1 MKTNLKQIVNP
12 LMTPFT
18 STLVIIFMGICLV
31 FTACKK
37 EIRNNDL
44 EAEEQSKSAHLPP
57 QMKQVALEMITD
69 NLVSPIGLVPV
80 PDNTGRLF
88 IIDQVGKAWI
98 IEGDGDKLAT
108 PFIDLASRMVTLN
121 AGFDERGFLG
131 LAFHPQYAENGRFFV
146 YYNAPPRAGGPP
158 EGGSWNNLSR
168 ISEFRV
174 SGGDANLADMSSERI
189 LLELD
194 DPQSNHNGGTLVF
207 GPDGYLYISIG
218 DGGGANDTNNGH
230 VDDWYLAND
239 GGNGQ
244 DVEANLFGNIL
255 RIDINSGNPY
265 GIPSDNPF
273 VNKTGLDEI
282 YAYGFRNPYRMSFD
296 MSGSR
301 ELYVGDAGQLLY
313 EEIDVVKKGGNYG
326 WNVKEG
332 TTCFNAASSLTPFT
346 SCPSVDPLG
355 NVLID
360 PVIEMLNTANPATG
374 PKAITI
380 IGGHVYRGNTLAGY
394 QGRYIFAGFSKTFSP
409 SGELFVANPGGPG
422 LWPFQE
428 ISVKDH
434 ADHLGMFLK
443 GFGQDLNGEI
453 YINTSTVLGPTGTSG
468 KVFKLVMSE

>member
-1 MKTNLKQIVNP
+1 
-12 LMTPFT
+12 
-18 STLVIIFMGICLV
+18 
-31 FTACKK
+31 
-37 EIRNNDL
+37 
-44 EAEEQSKSAHLPP
+44 
-57 QMKQVALEMITD
+57 
-69 NLVSPIGLVPV
+69 
-80 PDNTGRLF
+80 
-88 IIDQVGKAWI
+88 
-98 IEGDGDKLAT
+98 
-108 PFIDLASRMVTLN
+108 
-121 AGFDERGFLG
+121 
-131 LAFHPQYAENGRFFV
+131 
-146 YYNAPPRAGGPP
+146 
-158 EGGSWNNLSR
+158 
-168 ISEFRV
+168 
-174 SGGDANLADMSSERI
+174 MSSERI

-230 VDDWYLAND
+230 VADWYLANN

-265 GIPSDNPF
+265 GIPPDNPF

-296 MSGSR
+296 MGGSR
-301 ELYVGDAGQLLY
+301 ELYVGDAGQLLF

-332 TTCFNAASSLTPFT
+332 TSCFNAASSLTPFT
-346 SCPSVDPLG
+346 ECPSVDPFG
-355 NVLID
+355 NMLID

-380 IGGHVYRGNTLAGY
+380 IGGHVYRGNGLAGY

-409 SGELFVANPGGPG
+409 SAELFVANPGGPG

-428 ISVKDH
+428 ISIKDH

-453 YINTSTVLGPTGTSG
+453 YINTSTVLGPTGVSG
-468 KVFKLVMSE
+468 KVFKLVME

>member
-1 MKTNLKQIVNP
+1 MKTNLKQFANP

-18 STLVIIFMGICLV
+18 STLVIICMSISLA

-44 EAEEQSKSAHLPP
+44 AAEEQSKSAHLPP
-57 QMKQVALEMITD
+57 QMNQVALEMITD

-98 IEGDGDKLAT
+98 IDGDGDKLAT
-108 PFIDLASRMVTLN
+108 PFIDLTSRLVTLN
-121 AGFDERGFLG
+121 PGFDERGFLG
-131 LAFHPQYAENGRFFV
+131 LAFHPQYSVNGRFFV
-146 YYNAPPRAGGPP
+146 YYNAPPRAGGPTP
-158 EGGSWNNLSR
+158 TTNWNNLSR
-168 ISEFRV
+168 ISEFSV
-174 SGGDANLADMSSERI
+174 SGSDPNLADMGSERI

-194 DPQSNHNGGTLVF
+194 DPQGNHNGGTLVF

-218 DGGGANDTNNGH
+218 DGGSANDTAVGH
-230 VDDWYLAND
+230 VPDWYLANA

-244 DVEANLFGNIL
+244 DVEANLFGDIL

-265 GIPSDNPF
+265 GIPPDNPF
-273 VNKTGLDEI
+273 VNKTGKDEI

-301 ELYVGDAGQLLY
+301 ELYVGDAGQLLF

-332 TTCFNAASSLTPFT
+332 TSCFNAADALAPFT
-346 SCPSVDPLG
+346 ACPSVDPLG
-355 NVLID
+355 NTLVD
-360 PVIEMLNTANPATG
+360 PVIEMLNSANPASG

-468 KVFKLVMSE
+468 KVFKLVMGN